1 MAPQVEEKVRPWPSM
16 LASGLR
22 EETDMTSQLRIGID
36 IGGTFTDAVA
46 VSKEGV
52 RIAKVPSNPANPGA
66 AVVAAVDALN
76 LMESPQRFLHGTT
89 LVTNA
94 LLERKGAPTGFITSQ
109 GMRDVLHIGRHERP
123 FTYAIHQE
131 IPQQHHPPVPR
142 KWRLVVPER
151 VDANGEVSIPIDEKA
166 VRKAARKL
174 VAAGV
179 QAIAIG
185 FLHSYRYPDHER
197 LAERWV
203 QEEAPDVFVST
214 SSEVSPRFR
223 EYERFLT
230 TAWNARVAPGAAR
243 YLASLA
249 EEIETRWP
257 GLHLTLMTS
266 NGGLESVDMQAEQ
279 AAFADLRRTPIRLAL
294 SGPAAA
300 GNAVAR
306 VAHDLGLPN
315 CVGLD
320 VGGTSSDIVVV
331 RGGRLREAPLEE
343 RRVGGYPLQVPML
356 DLHTI
361 GAGGGS
367 LVRRDAFGTLHVG
380 PQSAGADPGPACYA
394 RGGTQPT
401 VTDAA
406 VIAGRLPADVLLG
419 GTMPIQVELA
429 RQALARTFQTSDEGI
444 VRAALEVLT
453 LAEANIAFA
462 IRERTVARGLDPA
475 ELALVAAGGAGPL
488 LACGIAEALE
498 LAEVV
503 VSPRP
508 GLLAAWG
515 LLVAPERRESTVTV
529 LRPLAEVTP
538 DEGGAYLE
546 QALAGLSA
554 PPPAGAQ
561 VLRTAALRYL
571 GQGFEVE
578 VKVEDPMDLETLATH
593 FHDAHEQEYG
603 FALRG
608 SPVEWV
614 ELRVAWEV
622 PAEEWAFPD
631 PDGQAEV
638 TQEVPLWEL
647 HTDHTDE
654 EPRLEQTTAR
664 VLQRRALG
672 AGDEINGPA
681 ILLER
686 DATIYIPTGWKATAT
701 AGGYLR
707 IKHHER

>member
-1 MAPQVEEKVRPWPSM
+1 MA
-16 LASGLR
+16 
-22 EETDMTSQLRIGID
+22 SQLRVGID

-46 VSKEGV
+46 VSREDI
-52 RIAKVPSNPANPGA
+52 RIAKVPSDPAHPGA
-66 AVVAAVDALN
+66 AVVAAVEALN
-76 LMESPQRFLHGTT
+76 LAERPQRFLHGTT
-89 LVTNA
+89 LVTNF
-94 LLERKGAPTGFITSQ
+94 LLERKGAPTGFITSH

-142 KWRLVVPER
+142 RWRLAIPER
-151 VDANGEVSIPIDEKA
+151 IDADGEVSIPIDEQA

-179 QAIAIG
+179 QAVAIG

-203 QEEAPDVFVST
+203 REEAPDVFVST

-243 YLASLA
+243 YLAFLA
-249 EEIETRWP
+249 QEIETRWP

-266 NGGLESVDMQAEQ
+266 NGGLESVDMQAAQ

-306 VAHDLGLPN
+306 VAHDLDLPN

-331 RGGRLREAPLEE
+331 REGRLREAPLEE

-356 DLHTI
+356 DLGSI

-367 LVRRDAFGTLHVG
+367 IVRRDAFGTLHVG

-394 RGGTQPT
+394 RGGKQAT

-406 VIAGRLPADVLLG
+406 VVAGRLPPDVLLG
-419 GTMPIQVELA
+419 GTMPLQADLA
-429 RQALARTFQTSDEGI
+429 SLALASTFNTSGEGV

-453 LAEANIAFA
+453 LAEASIAFA

-488 LACGIAEALE
+488 LACGIAETLG

-503 VSPRP
+503 VPPLP

-538 DEGGAYLE
+538 EEGEAYF
-546 QALAGLSA
+546 ARATKGLSA
-554 PPPAGAQ
+554 TPPPGAQ
-561 VLRTAALRYL
+561 VLCTAALRYL

-578 VKVEDPMDLETLATH
+578 IKVEDPTDLAALAAR
-593 FHDAHEQEYG
+593 FHDAHEHEYG
-603 FALRG
+603 FALRD

-622 PAEEWAFPD
+622 PAEDWAFPD
-631 PDGQAEV
+631 PDSAAEAAE
-638 TQEVPLWEL
+638 EVVLWEL
-647 HTDHTDE
+647 HADPTDGA
-654 EPRLEQTTAR
+654 PRPAQMMAR
-664 VLQRRALG
+664 VLRRRALR
-672 AGDEINGPA
+672 AGDEIDGPA
-681 ILLER
+681 VLLER
-686 DATIYIPTGWKATAT
+686 DATIYIPTGWKVTAT

-707 IKHHER
+707 IRHHEH